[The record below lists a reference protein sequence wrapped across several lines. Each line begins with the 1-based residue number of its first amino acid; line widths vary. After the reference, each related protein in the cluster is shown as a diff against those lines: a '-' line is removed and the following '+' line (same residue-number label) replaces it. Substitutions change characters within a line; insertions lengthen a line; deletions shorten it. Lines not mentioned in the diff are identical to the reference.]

1 MTSIVMQFAV
11 WVSYKTDFVSVMM
24 TLCVKFS
31 ADDGLYPM
39 GIFLRISENPG
50 HLMEVEQSVLAVEL
64 EPTDHVCV
72 LYLWLLWTSLVFC
85 MPSGPSLAGQTLF
98 PVWGCAGL

>member
-1 MTSIVMQFAV
+1 MQFAA
-11 WVSYKTDFVSVMM
+11 WVSYKTDFVSVMT

-31 ADDGLYPM
+31 ADDGLYPT
-39 GIFLRISENPG
+39 GLFLQISDNIRG

-72 LYLWLLWTSLVFC
+72 LYLLWTSLVFC
-85 MPSGPSLAGQTLF
+85 MPSGP
-98 PVWGCAGL
+98 